1 MKSTAKFALTLIAG
15 VTAGAA
21 VVHVLYAQATPPSY
35 VVTEI
40 EEVTDSAAFAAVT
53 TRPQG
58 DANARIQQA
67 GGRYVTRTDKITA
80 LDGTAPKRMIM
91 IAFDSLEKAK
101 AFNEIPSQK
110 EINANRTKNTKSRS
124 FIVQGM

>member
-1 MKSTAKFALTLIAG
+1 MKPSAKFVVTLVAGLTIG
-15 VTAGAA
+15 AGA
-21 VVHVLYAQATPPSY
+21 VHVLYAQGTPPAY

-40 EEVTDSAAFAAVT
+40 EEVIDAAAFSVVT
-53 TRPQG
+53 QRPQ
-58 DANARIQQA
+58 AEAAARIQQA

-80 LDGTAPKRMIM
+80 LDGTPPKRMIV

-101 AFNEIPSQK
+101 AFTTIPSQK
-110 EINANRTKNTKSRS
+110 EIDANRTKNTKSRA